1 MADTSNIFM
10 NRRNPSWLNQYYATS
25 GKVPSAGAIQEMVA
39 GELDA
44 AAQNRYRSKSLSL
57 HEQNLTYLNKMRKNQ
72 ERTARAG
79 AIGDIFNAGTG
90 ALTAY
95 TALKG
100 RKTDDTDDTSFID
113 RIFSSR
119 KQPTSGTR
127 MDDYEN
133 YLTGNGQNYSDY
145 NLRNFDTEEFSSPYN
160 SGATFDMPQEAFSF
174 APKSKNIFDEESPG
188 GGYDF
193 WSDIMSLLS

>member
-57 HEQNLTYLNKMRKNQ
+57 QEQNLTYLNKMRKNQ
-72 ERTARAG
+72 ERAARAG
-79 AIGDIFNAGTG
+79 AIGDIFKAGTG

-95 TALKG
+95 AALKG
-100 RKTDDTDDTSFID
+100 RKTDDTDDTGFFD
-113 RIFSSR
+113 RIFGSS

-133 YLTGNGQNYSDY
+133 YLTGGIEPYGQQYSGYEDY
-145 NLRNFDTEEFSSPYN
+145 GSRIDTGKYDTYEDK
-160 SGATFDMPQEAFSF
+160 AQEAFSF
-174 APKSKNIFDEESPG
+174 APKFKNIFDEESSG

-193 WSDIMSLLS
+193 WSDIMSLFS